1 MLAEEGLLGSV
12 SKTLA
17 SWTQLLPEGHSR
29 SLASH
34 LKCNAVKHRQLN
46 GKNGLSHAF
55 LNFFVTVGKKV
66 RGESPTHFKLLSE
79 WAAPSTERFQKPY
92 KPLAKAQNGQ
102 GSDFGYQ
109 LHRHAEH

>member
-17 SWTQLLPEGHSR
+17 SWTQLLPEGHSKP
-29 SLASH
+29 LASH

-46 GKNGLSHAF
+46 GKNGLSRAL

-66 RGESPTHFKLLSE
+66 RGKSLTDFKLLSE
-79 WAAPSTERFQKPY
+79 WAAPSTEGFQKSY
-92 KPLAKAQNGQ
+92 KL
-102 GSDFGYQ
+102 
-109 LHRHAEH
+109 L